1 MSKKSYAEK
10 VNDAQV
16 MHTGMQSNQTIV
28 ASRGWSTANTG
39 KLNTT
44 RTEVVKLNDEQEK
57 LKAQLKTKTAELD
70 AKMSE
75 LDTQMKE
82 AKRVVKLGFPQT
94 QWKEF
99 GIADKR

>member
-16 MHTGMQSNQTIV
+16 MHTGMQSNQMQV
-28 ASRGWSTANTG
+28 ATRGWSTTNTSR
-39 KLNTT
+39 LNTT

-82 AKRVVKLGFPQT
+82 AKRVVKLVFPQT